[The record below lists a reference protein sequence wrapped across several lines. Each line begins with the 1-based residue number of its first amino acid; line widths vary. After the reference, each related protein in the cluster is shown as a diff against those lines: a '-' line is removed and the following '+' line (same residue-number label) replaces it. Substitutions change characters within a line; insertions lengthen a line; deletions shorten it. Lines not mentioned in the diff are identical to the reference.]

1 MRHLYQ
7 ACTAAGP
14 LPTLIAKG
22 SVQHQSALECR
33 VNPHSVTLLTG
44 LGGLVAQPGVTR
56 IRIYTVAFPH

>member
-1 MRHLYQ
+1 MS
-7 ACTAAGP
+7 G
-14 LPTLIAKG
+14 TLIAKG

-33 VNPHSVTLLTG
+33 VNPHSVILLTG